1 MVRDR
6 KELTSS
12 GDRAVAVWR
21 AFYDRSFHEAAGYA
35 MRLTGGKSSAAEDLV
50 HDAYLAMVRAW
61 QNGRIDEMETGWLIV
76 TIRHLFLNKLRD
88 EGREER
94 RLRLVHSA
102 SAPIDEPTVSSVDEL
117 LQDLP
122 DRHRAALIL
131 RYVDDLS
138 VGEVAANLG
147 LSLHAT
153 ESLLA
158 RARDQV
164 RRRRGEQR
172 HG

>member
-1 MVRDR
+1 
-6 KELTSS
+6 
-12 GDRAVAVWR
+12 
-21 AFYDRSFHEAAGYA
+21 

-50 HDAYLAMVRAW
+50 HDAYLAMVRTW
-61 QNGRIDEMETGWLIV
+61 QNGRVGEMQTGQLIV

-94 RLRLVHSA
+94 RLRLVYSA
-102 SAPIDEPTVSSVDEL
+102 QAPIDEPAVSSVDEL
-117 LQDLP
+117 LKELP

-138 VGEVAANLG
+138 VGEVAASLG
-147 LSLHAT
+147 LSVHAT

-164 RRRRGEQR
+164 RKRQEGQR